1 MADTFVIET
10 AGLRKTYD
18 GIEALRGLELAVP
31 AGSICG
37 FLGRTGAGKTTTIK
51 ILLGMARPTAGRATV
66 FGLPVDSTAASV
78 AIRRRTGFVGDD
90 KGLYDSMTVR
100 GMIRHTAS
108 FYPQWSRELEEKY
121 VRRFELGPERGIKT
135 LSRGMRTKLALLLAL
150 CHGADLLVLDE
161 PTTGLDPAATEDVL
175 QTLVGHA
182 AERGTTVF
190 FSSHQLADVEQ
201 IADHVAIIDRG
212 RTMVAGVLDDLRQNY
227 RRIQL
232 VFDGDAPAHTFETKG
247 VERVRRAGRVMTVL
261 SSAGIDGVLGEARQ
275 LNPVSTDSAPVTL
288 KDIFLDTVAAE
299 D

>member
-1 MADTFVIET
+1 VADAFVIET
-10 AGLRKTYD
+10 IDLRKTYD
-18 GIEALRGLELAVP
+18 GVEALRGLTLSVP

-66 FGLPVDSTAASV
+66 FGLPVGSPTASV
-78 AIRRRTGFVGDD
+78 DIRRRTGFVGDD
-90 KGLYDSMTVR
+90 KGLYDGMTVR

-121 VRRFELGPERGIKT
+121 LRRFELGAERGIKT

-150 CHGADLLVLDE
+150 CRGADLLVLDE

-175 QTLVGHA
+175 QALVGHA
-182 AERGTTVF
+182 AERATTVF

-201 IADHVAIIDRG
+201 IADHVTIIDRG
-212 RTMVAGVLDDLRQNY
+212 RVAVAGGLDDLRQNY

-232 VFDGDAPAHTFETKG
+232 VFEGDAPAYTFQTKG
-247 VERVRRAGRVMTVL
+247 VERVKRAGRVMTVL

-275 LNPVSTDSAPVTL
+275 LSPVSTDSAPVTL
-288 KDIFLDTVAAE
+288 KDIFLDTVAVE